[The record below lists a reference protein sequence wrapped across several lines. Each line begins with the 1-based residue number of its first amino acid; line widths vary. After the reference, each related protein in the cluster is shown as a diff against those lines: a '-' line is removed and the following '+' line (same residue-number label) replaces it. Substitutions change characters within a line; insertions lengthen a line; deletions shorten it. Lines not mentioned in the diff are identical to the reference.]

1 MAYDEQLVERIRGIV
16 GDELGYGEKKMFG
29 GVCFLLHG
37 NMVAGVA
44 TDDLMVRVGPDAWA
58 EALAQPHA
66 REMDFTGRSMKGFV
80 FVEPAGLAEDADL
93 RAWIDRGL
101 AFAGALPPKERSA
114 RATKKAGGQAKKPSG
129 AAKKPSA
136 GGAKKATAGSAKKAG
151 GATKKTGQ
159 RARRSSGS
167 G

>member
-1 MAYDEQLVERIRGIV
+1 MAYDEQLVERIRGLV

-93 RAWIDRGL
+93 QAWIDRGL

-114 RATKKAGGQAKKPSG
+114 GATKKAS
-129 AAKKPSA
+129 S
-136 GGAKKATAGSAKKAG
+136 
-151 GATKKTGQ
+151 ATKKTAP
-159 RARRSSGS
+159 RERRSSGS
-167 G
+167 S